1 MELAARAPEVAR
13 GLLVEAD
20 LLSKPLGIES
30 PAFDVGV
37 VAERAVERGKPR
49 QFLRDRNLHVMPGHA
64 SAIRGGPVVGHVMG
78 RVVIGETP
86 DLAGPRSVWCARDV
100 LRGAL
105 LL

>member
-1 MELAARAPEVAR
+1 MELAARAPEVAG

-37 VAERAVERGKPR
+37 VTERAMERVKPR
-49 QFLRDRNLHVMPGHA
+49 QFLRDVNRKVWPGHA
-64 SAIRGGPVVGHVMG
+64 CGILGGLVVEHVMG
-78 RVVIGETP
+78 RVVIGENP

-100 LRGAL
+100 LRGA
-105 LL
+105 